1 MKLDDMKLKGNEI
14 ALGSGNAVVEKPSVL
29 QKLNTVY
36 DEHAKLVFLF
46 DVSGSMM
53 SLIAHT
59 FTDQYKWTPEIIAK
73 IKADVSAAVAKANGL
88 MMGVGTGLLTEVET
102 KLIQMSDKLRGPN
115 NTYTFTPKDDEDLAE
130 RVVRNDFI
138 GHFEVEINWERH
150 TDKPLKRIELVR
162 SLAKSELENRFK
174 KYPKSKVAVIPF
186 GSFPDVMFNDGEPAD
201 LWPKLDELRIGWGNA
216 GGGTDILNAISAAMD
231 VCREKPSPVG
241 IHHFIVVSDGED
253 GRADQA
259 LPSWLPS
266 LQASGIVMDYIHIG
280 DDTRNA
286 GLELVCKSTG
296 GECVTVNNEKDLR
309 AKFIEAVNRLM
320 LPPAPDKK

>member
-1 MKLDDMKLKGNEI
+1 MKLDNMKLKGNEI
-14 ALGSGNAVVEKPSVL
+14 AMRSGNELVEKPSVL
-29 QKLNTVY
+29 KKLNTVY

-53 SLIAHT
+53 SLIART
-59 FTDQYKWTPEIIAK
+59 FTDQYNWTPEIVAK
-73 IKADVSAAVAKANGL
+73 IKADVSAAVTKANSL
-88 MMGVGTGLLTEVET
+88 MMGVGTDLLTEVET
-102 KLIQMSDKLRGPN
+102 KLIQMSDKFRGPN
-115 NTYTFTPKDDEDLAE
+115 NTFTFTPKDDEELAE
-130 RVVRNDFI
+130 RVVRNDLI
-138 GHFEVEINWERH
+138 GHFGVDINWERH
-150 TDKPLKRIELVR
+150 SDKPLKRIELVKT
-162 SLAKSELENRFK
+162 LAKSELENRFK
-174 KYPKSKVAVIPF
+174 KYPNSRVAVIPF

-201 LWPKLDELRIGWGNA
+201 LWPKLDELCIGWGNA

-280 DDTRNA
+280 DETRNA

-296 GECVTVNNEKDLR
+296 GECVTVNNEKDMR
-309 AKFIEAVNRLM
+309 AKFVEAVNRLM